1 MTQRLLFRLNP
12 FSPDTPVE
20 PDLFAGRRSE
30 LQQIETAL
38 HSTYKN
44 HPQHIL
50 IQGERWIGKSSIAR
64 YAESLAFM
72 APTTLQ
78 EAQANFFISYTRA
91 GSCRNLDELCIAV
104 IDGFKK
110 CQNTAKSRV
119 FDLLSKI
126 KGLQIGPIGIQFDSQ
141 NRVDSFVPTFPT
153 LLESILDQ
161 TKDYYSSF
169 LIIIDETE
177 QLSTIPGSASFF
189 KTLLEQLNGDGY
201 TNVMFLITAT
211 PEGIDKFTVDHP
223 SFPRLFRYVSLPLMS
238 EVESDE
244 LIQKALRRG
253 SPVVS
258 IDKAA
263 ISSIY
268 RYSDGFPGLLQ
279 ELGFVSFE
287 TNTDNIIEIEDVLD
301 GILGVEGKMKGALDT
316 LYDKHFRKTLTA
328 DLLSDRYRIILK
340 TIASAEKE
348 VVPLTTLKHAITPHD
363 EWQLGPYLGNLVKYK
378 IIDKLPGSR
387 GQYKLSSR
395 MLRLWLRLEEVRKGK
410 PKSKN
415 DKT

>member
-1 MTQRLLFRLNP
+1 MTQQLLFRLNP
-12 FSPDTPVE
+12 FSPDSPVE
-20 PDLFAGRRSE
+20 PDLFAGRKSE
-30 LQQIETAL
+30 LKQIEIAL
-38 HSTYKN
+38 HSTYN
-44 HPQHIL
+44 HHPQHIL

-72 APTTLQ
+72 APTILQ
-78 EAQANFFISYTRA
+78 VANVNFYISYIRA
-91 GSCRNLDELCIAV
+91 GSCRNLDELCIAI

-126 KGLQIGPIGIQFDSQ
+126 KGLQIGPVGIQFDFQ
-141 NRVDSFVPTFPT
+141 NRIDSFVPTFPT

-201 TNVMFLITAT
+201 SNVMFLVTAT
-211 PEGIDKFTVDHP
+211 PDGIDKFTEDHP

-238 EVESDE
+238 EEESAE
-244 LIQKALRRG
+244 LAHKALQRG
-253 SPVVS
+253 NPIVA
-258 IDKAA
+258 IDDDALRF
-263 ISSIY
+263 IY

-287 TNTDNIIEIEDVLD
+287 VNTDKKIEIDDVVQ
-301 GILGVEGKMKGALDT
+301 GIVGVKGKMKGALET

-340 TIASAEKE
+340 TIAFDNDE
-348 VVPLTTLKHAITPHD
+348 VVAFTTLKNAITPNN
-363 EWQLGPYLGNLVKYK
+363 EWQLGSYLGNLVKYK
-378 IIDKLPGSR
+378 VIDRLPGSR

-395 MLRLWLRLEEVRKGK
+395 MLRLWLRLEKI
-410 PKSKN
+410 KSKPIS
-415 DKT
+415 KKSKP